1 LACLR
6 FWWRSLIERDGLE
19 FLGLDGSLKV
29 IVGFNVVG
37 LGGVEYICLTQ
48 DKEMWWAVVNT
59 AMNLLVV
66 RVLTI
71 FQVA

>member
-1 LACLR
+1 M
-6 FWWRSLIERDGLE
+6 E

-29 IVGFNVVG
+29 KVGFNVVG
-37 LGGVEYICLTQ
+37 LGGVEYIYLTQ